1 METRPFASLT
11 ASLLAR
17 KGAARPAMRRPLSS
31 SLPVPTLPLS
41 VQEDL
46 GWNDMGE
53 DHDDPG
59 PVAVLSPVD
68 DAAPFVE
75 AESAARAAPHE
86 QQARLAEALSAARPA
101 NKDSAAKD
109 APAGKARI
117 AITPLPVR
125 TAKKASQAKAVAK
138 TPTAKAGE
146 ATVGALQPRQTRA
159 AFTLRL
165 DPDRHLRLRLACAL
179 SGQSAQQIVT
189 QALDDFLAAQ
199 PDLDAFA
206 KQLASGT
213 LSKAEPR
220 GRAKGPKRPV
230 KDS

>member
-53 DHDDPG
+53 DHDDLG
-59 PVAVLSPVD
+59 PVAVPSPVD
-68 DAAPFVE
+68 DAVPLVT
-75 AESAARAAPHE
+75 ESAARAAPHE
-86 QQARLAEALSAARPA
+86 QQARLAEALSAVRPA
-101 NKDSAAKD
+101 SEDSAAKD
-109 APAGKARI
+109 VPVGKARI
-117 AITPLPVR
+117 TITPLPVR
-125 TAKKASQAKAVAK
+125 TAKQASQARAVAK
-138 TPTAKAGE
+138 IPPVKAGK
-146 ATVGALQPRQTRA
+146 ATIGALQPRQTKA

-179 SGQSAQQIVT
+179 SGHSAQQIVT

-213 LSKAEPR
+213 LSKAEPK
-220 GRAKGPKRPV
+220 GRAKGRKRSV